1 MKRDPLR
8 PQTEFEGDI
17 ASLSNAAGQP
27 IRPGGETRGHDVP
40 ELLRL
45 ASPTFNTKASR
56 DYSPSG
62 PDPPLLARLSVGSH
76 FKCAPRIARTKRAS
90 TRYIW
95 AMDHAASPQVFLSRS
110 QFEARLGLRPGGLA
124 GATLPPPDAIIGPV
138 NKDGSLPRGTIRG
151 WLPETVDYWR
161 RTRLGQGFRSDVR
174 DRPVA
179 VRPPRPRSSTT
190 GRFLSQKGENP
201 AAALEGT

>member
-1 MKRDPLR
+1 MKSEPLR
-8 PQTEFEGDI
+8 PLGNRFNFGNSEVGQDDPH
-17 ASLSNAAGQP
+17 LSPFGQP
-27 IRPGGETRGHDVP
+27 DEPRAASTVKALPGQTLRCWAVFGGSRFKRGP
-40 ELLRL
+40 
-45 ASPTFNTKASR
+45 
-56 DYSPSG
+56 
-62 PDPPLLARLSVGSH
+62 
-76 FKCAPRIARTKRAS
+76 CIARTQGAS

-95 AMDHAASPQVFLSRS
+95 PMDHADSPQVFLSRS

-151 WLPETVDYWR
+151 WLPDTVDYWK

-190 GRFLSQKGENP
+190 GRFLSRDAQSSP
-201 AAALEGT
+201 